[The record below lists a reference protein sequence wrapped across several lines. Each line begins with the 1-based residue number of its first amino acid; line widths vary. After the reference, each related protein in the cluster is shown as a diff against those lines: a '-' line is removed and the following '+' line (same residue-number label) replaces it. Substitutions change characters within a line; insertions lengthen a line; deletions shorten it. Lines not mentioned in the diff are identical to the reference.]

1 MNKRILFKNSIVG
14 LYSNQKKDEK
24 RRMREFIPTILP
36 LKKEIETKEIL
47 KATMSAH
54 KALAELKGIANSLPN
69 QKIVINTLILQEAKD
84 SSAIEN
90 IITTHDELY
99 RSSISDVFISNDI
112 KEVQRYKDALYLGF
126 EIIKTKKVLS
136 VNHIKEI
143 QATLE
148 QNDAGFRKQS
158 GTVLKNPTTG
168 DIKFIPPQNPQDIID
183 LMANLAEYINEG
195 GLDDVDS
202 LVKMAIIHYQFESIH
217 PFYDGN
223 GRTGRII
230 NILYLVLE
238 GLLDVPILY
247 LSRYIIK
254 HKADYY
260 RLLNGVSFHDG
271 LPAWILFMLKGI
283 EEISKETIITIKNVE
298 RLMEE
303 TKEIMLEKVP
313 KIYSKDLLEALFYHP
328 YTKRVFIEEHLNV
341 SRPTATHYLKTLE
354 NMGVLS
360 SQKIGK
366 EIFYVH
372 NELFTLFKNV

>member
-1 MNKRILFKNSIVG
+1 MKEFLPSMLPFK
-14 LYSNQKKDEK
+14 Q
-24 RRMREFIPTILP
+24 
-36 LKKEIETKEIL
+36 EIETKEIL
-47 KATMSAH
+47 KAAMSAH

-99 RSSISDVFISNDI
+99 RSSISDVFIGNHI
-112 KEVQRYKDALYLGF
+112 KEVQSYKDALYFGF
-126 EIIKTKKVLS
+126 EIIKTKKFLS

-168 DIKFIPPQNPQDIID
+168 EIKFIPPQNPQDIIH
-183 LMANLAEYINEG
+183 LMANLAEYINDG
-195 GLDDVDS
+195 DLDDMDN

-254 HKADYY
+254 NKSDYY
-260 RLLNGVSFHDG
+260 KLLNGVSFDDG
-271 LPAWILFMLKGI
+271 LHAWILFMLKGV
-283 EEISKETIITIKNVE
+283 EEISKETIVTIKNVE
-298 RLMEE
+298 SLMEK
-303 TKEIMLEKVP
+303 TKEIMLEKAP
-313 KIYSKDLLEALFYHP
+313 KLYSKDLLEALFYHP
-328 YTKRVFIEEHLNV
+328 YTKRAFIEEQLSV

-360 SQKIGK
+360 SKRIGK